1 MAAVLSI
8 LLGGAVILGVVM
20 GWRWL
25 DARAWRRSLVALSLR
40 FPRGLKAD
48 EVSAWLGMLGSLRVP
63 VALEAVA
70 TSEQIA
76 HYLLVPKTR
85 RADLVAG
92 TRAVLPRLRL
102 EDAPEY
108 VDRQPVAWRV
118 ASELRI
124 THLSHQLAAD
134 RAEAATAAFLGALG
148 QLGPNETV
156 YVQ

>member
-8 LLGGAVILGVVM
+8 LFGGAVILGVVI

-48 EVSAWLGMLGSLRVP
+48 ELSAWLGILGSSRMP
-63 VALEAVA
+63 VALEVVA

-76 HYLLVPKTR
+76 HCLLVPKTR
-85 RADLVAG
+85 RADLLAG

-102 EDAPEY
+102 VCQGGGQRAG
-108 VDRQPVAWRV
+108 VA
-118 ASELRI
+118 E
-124 THLSHQLAAD
+124 
-134 RAEAATAAFLGALG
+134 
-148 QLGPNETV
+148 
-156 YVQ
+156 